1 MERSATTCAATR
13 SPEMRMAERHDAA
26 IRMRAAVLGALM
38 LLAACSPG
46 PAGGGGPTSASA
58 PAPSGPAPTGRAA
71 YPAPND
77 EEIKLRASWCAVAGA
92 MFPLWIAKE
101 AGIFQRHRLDVEL
114 IYAFGAEAN
123 IAALF
128 QRDLDFVE
136 CAGAS
141 VVPGMMA
148 SSEIALI
155 ANFLQGNPY
164 RLITVPDIQRVAD
177 LRGRKL
183 ASGRRGGYDTRLMEV
198 TLERHGL
205 VPNQDVTLIPIGNQT
220 DRYNALKIGMVDGIS
235 VNPPVNLALQG
246 EGFREIYDLADLNIA
261 GVYISLITSR
271 HLLQE
276 RPRVAERFLAAMME
290 ATAYARVNRE
300 HTIQVMS
307 DYLKLTDQV
316 ALSGAYDAYAGDALA
331 IPPYVPLDGV
341 QAVIDETLKEAPIA
355 QVKEAALMVDNRP
368 LQAVE
373 ASGFTAAMLADYPRR

>member
-1 MERSATTCAATR
+1 
-13 SPEMRMAERHDAA
+13 MAGLLGLGSLRRLA
-26 IRMRAAVLGALM
+26 LGAL
-38 LLAACSPG
+38 LLLTACVAG
-46 PAGGGGPTSASA
+46 PGGGGGSSNVGGAA
-58 PAPSGPAPTGRAA
+58 AGGPAPTGRAA
-71 YPAPND
+71 YPAATD
-77 EEIKLRASWCAVAGA
+77 EEIKVRASWCAVAGA
-92 MFPLWIAKE
+92 MFPLWIGKE

-123 IAALF
+123 VAALL

-141 VVPGMMA
+141 VIPGMMA
-148 SSEIALI
+148 ASEIFLI

-164 RLITVPDIQRVAD
+164 RLVTVPDIQRVTD

-183 ASGRRGGYDTRLMEV
+183 ASGRRGGFDTHLIEV

-205 VPNQDVTLIPIGNQT
+205 APNQDVMLVPIGNQT
-220 DRYNALKIGMVDGIS
+220 DRYNALKMGMVDGLS

-246 EGFREIYDLADLNIA
+246 EGYREIYDLADLGIA

-271 HLLQE
+271 HVLQV
-276 RPRVAERFLAAMME
+276 RPHVAERFLAAMME

-316 ALSGAYDAYAGDALA
+316 ALSGAYDAFAGDALA

-355 QVKEAALMVDNRP
+355 QVKDAALMTDNRP

-373 ASGFTAAMLADYPRR
+373 ASGFVSAMLADYPRR